1 MLVVMEKMMDIIV
14 VKYEIKMKNIS
25 LPASYA
31 AALILKKAQQI
42 NLRRKMIILPTLKG
56 IST

>member
-1 MLVVMEKMMDIIV
+1 MEKMMDITV

-42 NLRRKMIILPTLKG
+42 NFRWKKMIILPTLKG